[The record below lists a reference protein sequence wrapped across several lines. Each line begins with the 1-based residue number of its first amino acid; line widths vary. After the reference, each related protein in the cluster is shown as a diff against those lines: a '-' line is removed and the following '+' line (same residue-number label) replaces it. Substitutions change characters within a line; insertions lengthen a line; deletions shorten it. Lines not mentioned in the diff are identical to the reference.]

1 MQVSRVPYLHLRSLP
16 TWHSRTSSW
25 SLCLKVP
32 QPILSTDR
40 ARKPSD
46 HHELKY
52 KSRSQFSTK
61 VILKDGQ
68 ISLMGEGSPSI
79 AGSLTGK
86 PSDGRLINSYNCDLE
101 DLPMM
106 LLQQVMKRSPLPPS
120 SSFFG
125 RRSARWK
132 LENCLSTY
140 YFLYLKKGLPKNI
153 GHVWLGG

>member
-68 ISLMGEGSPSI
+68 INLMGEGSPSI

-106 LLQQVMKRSPLPPS
+106 LLQQVMKRSPLPLLF
-120 SSFFG
+120 FFG
-125 RRSARWK
+125 VDLHDGNWK
-132 LENCLSTY
+132 ISCLLIISY
-140 YFLYLKKGLPKNI
+140 ISRKGCQRI
-153 GHVWLGG
+153 

>member
-1 MQVSRVPYLHLRSLP
+1 MQVSRVPYLRLCSLP

-32 QPILSTDR
+32 QPILAADR
-40 ARKPSD
+40 ITKPSD
-46 HHELKY
+46 NNEPKY
-52 KSRSQFSTK
+52 KSRSQFNTK

-101 DLPMM
+101 DLPTM
-106 LLQQVMKRSPLPPS
+106 LLQQV
-120 SSFFG
+120 
-125 RRSARWK
+125 
-132 LENCLSTY
+132 
-140 YFLYLKKGLPKNI
+140 
-153 GHVWLGG
+153 HVW

>member
-1 MQVSRVPYLHLRSLP
+1 LGLDWHSNFLSLMQVSRVPYLHLCSLP

-32 QPILSTDR
+32 QPILAADR
-40 ARKPSD
+40 ITKPSD
-46 HHELKY
+46 NNEPKY
-52 KSRSQFSTK
+52 KSRSQFNTK

-106 LLQQVMKRSPLPPS
+106 LLQQV
-120 SSFFG
+120 
-125 RRSARWK
+125 
-132 LENCLSTY
+132 N
-140 YFLYLKKGLPKNI
+140 
-153 GHVWLGG
+153 VW

>member
-1 MQVSRVPYLHLRSLP
+1 MQVSRVPYLHLCSLP

-32 QPILSTDR
+32 QPILAADPITKS
-40 ARKPSD
+40 SD
-46 HHELKY
+46 MHEPRY
-52 KSRSQFSTK
+52 KSRSQFNTK

-101 DLPMM
+101 DLSMM
-106 LLQQVMKRSPLPPS
+106 LLQQV
-120 SSFFG
+120 
-125 RRSARWK
+125 
-132 LENCLSTY
+132 
-140 YFLYLKKGLPKNI
+140 NI
-153 GHVWLGG
+153 VTPIF

>member
-1 MQVSRVPYLHLRSLP
+1 MQVCRVPYLHLFSLP

-32 QPILSTDR
+32 QPILAADR
-40 ARKPSD
+40 VRKPSD
-46 HHELKY
+46 YHEPKY

-86 PSDGRLINSYNCDLE
+86 PSDGHVINSYYCDLE

-106 LLQQVMKRSPLPPS
+106 LLQQVMKSSPSPPL
-120 SSFFG
+120 FFG
-125 RRSARWK
+125 IIPMEI
-132 LENCLSTY
+132 ENCLSIY
-140 YFLYLKKGLPKNI
+140 LLYPQ
-153 GHVWLGG
+153 

>member
-25 SLCLKVP
+25 SLYLKVP

-40 ARKPSD
+40 ARKASD

-68 ISLMGEGSPSI
+68 ISLMGEGAPSI

-106 LLQQVMKRSPLPPS
+106 LLQQVMKRSPLS
-120 SSFFG
+120 LLF
-125 RRSARWK
+125 W
-132 LENCLSTY
+132 
-140 YFLYLKKGLPKNI
+140 
-153 GHVWLGG
+153 